1 MNNNFNFLNILEFR
15 KFLKIINAK
24 QKKNLIFL
32 FVFMII
38 AGFLEMLSIGII
50 IPLIN
55 IVFNSGGSSND
66 VSTFINK
73 LSNNFLDLNYI
84 NITILVIFFVYLSKY
99 FFLIFY
105 TYFQAKVIL
114 VLKAD
119 LSKKFFSHY
128 LKREYAFHLRKNSS
142 LLIRNVVQEVDTL
155 MISFIGPFFTF
166 FLLSLTSIF
175 ILILLFYYSFVS
187 SLVVLFIFGT
197 FGIWLA
203 IFVRGKIRFIGR
215 RRQTHSFGSLKN
227 LRQGLALIKEI
238 KLLSIEN
245 FFLNKFNLHID
256 AMVPLGIKRTVFGIL
271 PKIIFEFIFITLAL
285 GMILYI
291 NFMQI
296 PFELFFTTFVV
307 YVLAAYRI
315 IPSLSGL
322 SVAYQKLKYGLPAL
336 EMIIKELE
344 DKDDDVKT
352 SNHPGNEN
360 FQFNNEIELNDVSFK
375 YSGNQK
381 LILHKLNLK
390 IKKNMCIGIVGSNAA
405 GKSTL
410 INLICGLTN
419 PTNGKILVD
428 QKNIFEN
435 IDAWQKLIGI
445 IPQSIYL
452 IDESVQNNIAL
463 GIDDENIDKQKIK
476 KLMISTG
483 LSETLIP
490 EDLVG
495 EEGKNISGGQKQ
507 KIGIAR
513 ALYRQPDVI
522 IYDEPTSS
530 MDVDSEDHLTETIFN
545 QTQEKTLI
553 IISHREKVLKYCDFV
568 YKLENKNISL
578 INLKNINLKKID
590 N

>member
-55 IVFNSGGSSND
+55 IVFNSGGSSNE
-66 VSTFINK
+66 VSSFINK

-84 NITILVIFFVYLSKY
+84 NITILIIFFVYLSKY
-99 FFLIFY
+99 LFLIFY
-105 TYFQAKVIL
+105 TYFQAKVLL

-119 LSKKFFSHY
+119 LSKKFFIHY

-187 SLVVLFIFGT
+187 SLVVLFVFGA
-197 FGIWLA
+197 FGILLA

-238 KLLSIEN
+238 KLLSIEK

-285 GMILYI
+285 GMIVYI
-291 NFMQI
+291 NFMQL
-296 PFELFFTTFVV
+296 PFELFFTTFVI

-322 SVAYQKLKYGLPAL
+322 SLAYQKLKYGLPAL

-419 PTNGKILVD
+419 PTNGKVLVD

-435 IDAWQKLIGI
+435 IDGWQKLIGI

-483 LSETLIP
+483 LSETLLP

-513 ALYRQPDVI
+513 ALYRQPNVI

-530 MDVDSEDHLTETIFN
+530 MDVDSEDYLTETIFN
-545 QTQEKTLI
+545 QTKEKTLI

-578 INLKNINLKKID
+578 INLKNINLKKKD

>member
-245 FFLNKFNLHID
+245 FFLNKFNHHID

>member
-352 SNHPGNEN
+352 SNHPGKEN
-360 FQFNNEIELNDVSFK
+360 FQFNSEIELNDVSFK